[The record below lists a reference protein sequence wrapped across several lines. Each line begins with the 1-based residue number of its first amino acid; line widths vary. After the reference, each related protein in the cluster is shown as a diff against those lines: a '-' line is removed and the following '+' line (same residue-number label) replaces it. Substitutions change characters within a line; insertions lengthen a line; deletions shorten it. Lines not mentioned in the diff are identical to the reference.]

1 MHSVKKRFP
10 FQFVLDE
17 LMPLRLEIK
26 RMFGFTYI
34 YLDQKILLALRE
46 AKKQPNT
53 NGIWIFT
60 EANHIESLRAEF
72 PGLPQQNFWKSGT
85 KGWVILGTRL
95 ESFEEYALKVCELIL
110 RGDRRLG
117 RVTHRNLK

>member
-1 MHSVKKRFP
+1 MQSVKNRVP

-17 LMPLRLEIK
+17 IMPLRLEIK

-34 YLDQKILLALRE
+34 YLDQRILLALRD

-60 EANHIESLRAEF
+60 EANHIESLRREF
-72 PGLPQQNFWKSGT
+72 PALPRQNFWKSGT
-85 KGWVILGTRL
+85 KAWVILATKL
-95 ESFEEYALKVCELIL
+95 EIFEEYALKVCELIL

-117 RVTHRNLK
+117 RVTHRNL